1 MVLRSDEAANQAE
14 IERDKR
20 FRGNVGA
27 GLAAAGTYGVVNP
40 LSARIMPFLNQYIPA
55 NLAMKGIE
63 KVSPRLGAFLKKGQE
78 MGLNVEEG
86 LDFIKEKFGQQEAAK
101 ENRNIIEQESPEL
114 HQFIDQEIKKG
125 KKPIQAAAVAQKDK
139 RFSSIIEKLMK
150 THKIPWSQ
158 IIESIYGNGEMAQP
172 NAQQAEQQQLGPIG
186 QMLTGQGQQS
196 QQMPMQQ
203 GQSGQGQQALLA
215 IMQKINQK
223 LGK

>member
-1 MVLRSDEAANQAE
+1 MQPYQEASEESTRQSYRPFQA
-14 IERDKR
+14 
-20 FRGNVGA
+20 A
-27 GLAAAGTYGVVNP
+27 STLAIPAAKLAFGG
-40 LSARIMPFLNQYIPA
+40 RIMAMLNNFVPGK
-55 NLAMKGIE
+55 LAVQGLNKID
-63 KVSPRLGAFLKKGQE
+63 PRLGKFMSLGQE
-78 MGLNVEEG
+78 MGHSYDDLKS
-86 LDFIKEKFGQQEAAK
+86 FISEKIGQDDQQEAAK

-172 NAQQAEQQQLGPIG
+172 NAQQAEKQQLGPIG